1 MPEVFAVETIQN
13 GERSDFN
20 LFSTFSQAV
29 DNVQFVRDT
38 AEDDSVNV
46 YRANSSLPLD
56 LITEHVQDFSFISWD
71 LIGTVTIKEPARYT
85 STYWQHEADLPEG
98 REGVYF
104 LQILD
109 PEGEEYAVIIHRT
122 ENGQFPIGG
131 RVANDKLEAANKICE
146 ALNTTL

>member
-1 MPEVFAVETIQN
+1 MADVFAVEAIQN

-20 LFSTFSQAV
+20 LFPTFVQAL

-38 AEDDSVNV
+38 GEDDSVNF

-56 LITEHVQDFSFISWD
+56 LITEHVQDFGFESWG

-131 RVANDKLEAANKICE
+131 SLANEKLYNANEICK
-146 ALNTTL
+146 ALNATL

>member
-20 LFSTFSQAV
+20 LFSTLAQALE
-29 DNVQFVRDT
+29 NVRFVGDT

-46 YRANSSLPLD
+46 YRSDSSLSLD
-56 LITEHVQDFSFISWD
+56 LITEHVHDFGFESWD
-71 LIGTVTIKEPARYT
+71 LIGTVTIKEPSRYT

-109 PEGEEYAVIIHRT
+109 PEGEEYAVIIHQT
-122 ENGQFPIGG
+122 WGGMYPIGG
-131 RVANDKLEAANKICE
+131 RISNEKLERANHICE
-146 ALNTTL
+146 ALNATL

>member
-1 MPEVFAVETIQN
+1 MADVFAVEAIQN

-56 LITEHVQDFSFISWD
+56 LIKEHAQDFGFEGWD
-71 LIGTVTIKEPARYT
+71 HIGTVTTKEPARYT

-109 PEGEEYAVIIHRT
+109 PEGEEYAVVIHRT

-131 RVANDKLEAANKICE
+131 SLANEKLERANHICE
-146 ALNTTL
+146 ALNAAL